1 MKTLLSQIPS
11 SIICYLCLIV
21 SAGSGSPLYGQID
34 QLKQQLSLPHTE
46 DRMDV
51 FVDLVLQCY
60 YRESPDSVAKYA
72 AMSMDLAKKI
82 DRPSA
87 LAKAHY
93 CMGIAAFAAGKPD
106 QSLTTTQL
114 GLENAGLARDSL
126 MLLNIHNLLG
136 NNYYDIGLM
145 EMAMEEYLSAIT
157 YAEQL
162 ELTHKAAA
170 AYSNM
175 ARILFNKQSYTEA
188 KHYYTLA
195 ADLGLQA
202 KDTLRA
208 IGILMNKVSVHIR
221 QNELDSAQSLIDWG
235 RQKST
240 KMDFNNGIIMAKI
253 RQSHLAVVSDRP
265 EQALEITQSMIAS
278 AEPTAYSTLYN
289 AWYFRSIALDSLG
302 QYPSAIQAAETA
314 LRYANLTR
322 RPPTEA
328 AAHRQLYWVNKQAGQ
343 AGEALRHYEFY
354 RTLEDTLLDSG
365 MARKLTAMKHLY
377 QTDKQNHQI
386 RELEDVVNLEKLR
399 SRQSVLLMSSLLV
412 IGLLIGGFLFYRHQ
426 QKAIRERQE
435 KQIIEEKLL
444 SLQMNPHFLFNT
456 LTSVQRQ
463 LLEDE
468 NAETAHLYLTRLSQ
482 LTRNILDHSREKRI
496 PIEDELQNL
505 KDYLQLQQLRFKNRL
520 NYQLTI
526 DDDIID
532 EEGWVPPMLV
542 QPLIENAIEHAG
554 ITTQTDG
561 LLQIDFKKE
570 ASQLQI
576 LIKDNGKGWVS
587 EPRGASAGGHK
598 SVALQ
603 IVKDRLSLLSKL
615 SQQVHAL
622 KIDTRVGMGTTI
634 SLHLPFYEDTDY

>member
-1 MKTLLSQIPS
+1 MKTLLSPILP
-11 SIICYLCLIV
+11 SIICYLCLLL

-34 QLKQQLSLPHTE
+34 QLKQQISLPHTE
-46 DRMDV
+46 DQMDV

-60 YRESPDSVAKYA
+60 YFESPDSVAKYA
-72 AMSMDLAKKI
+72 TMSMDVAEKI
-82 DRPSA
+82 DLPGA

-93 CMGIAAFAAGKPD
+93 CLGIAAFAAGKPD

-114 GLENAGLARDSL
+114 ALENAALAKDSL

-162 ELTHKAAA
+162 DLTHKAAA
-170 AYSNM
+170 AYGNM

-188 KHYYTLA
+188 KQYYTLA

-208 IGILMNKVSVHIR
+208 IGILMNKASVHIR
-221 QNELDSAQSLIDWG
+221 LNELDSAQYLIDWG
-235 RQKST
+235 REKSSS
-240 KMDFNNGIIMAKI
+240 MGFNNGVMMAKI
-253 RQSHLAVVSDRP
+253 RQSHLSVVSNRS
-265 EQALEITQSMIAS
+265 EHTLEITQSMMDS
-278 AEPTAYSTLYN
+278 AAPTAYSTLYN

-302 QYPSAIQAAETA
+302 QYALAVQAAQTA
-314 LRYANLTR
+314 LKYATLTHR
-322 RPPTEA
+322 APTEA

-343 AGEALRHYEFY
+343 TAEALRHYEFY

-386 RELEDVVNLEKLR
+386 RALEDTVNLEKLR

-412 IGLLIGGFLFYRHQ
+412 IGLLISGFLFYRHQ
-426 QKAIRERQE
+426 QKAIRETQE

-468 NAETAHLYLTRLSQ
+468 NADTAHLYLSRLSQ

-526 DDDIID
+526 NDDITD

-542 QPLIENAIEHAG
+542 QPLVENAIEHAG
-554 ITTQTDG
+554 ITTQADG
-561 LLQIDFKKE
+561 LLQIDFKRE

-576 LIKDNGKGWVS
+576 SIKDNGTGWVNA
-587 EPRGASAGGHK
+587 PRVVAAGGHK

-615 SQQVHAL
+615 SQQTHEL
-622 KIDTRVGMGTTI
+622 KIDTRVGKGTTI
-634 SLHLPFYEDTDY
+634 SLHLPFYENTDY

>member
-1 MKTLLSQIPS
+1 MS
-11 SIICYLCLIV
+11 SV
-21 SAGSGSPLYGQID
+21 SGSPLYSQID
-34 QLKQQLSLPHTE
+34 QLKQQVSLPHTE
-46 DRMDV
+46 DQMDA

-60 YRESPDSVAKYA
+60 YLEPSDSVAKYA
-72 AMSMDLAKKI
+72 AMSMDLAEKI
-82 DRPSA
+82 DQPSA

-93 CMGIAAFAAGKPD
+93 CLGIAAFAAGKPD

-114 GLENAGLARDSL
+114 ALENAALAKDSL
-126 MLLNIHNLLG
+126 LLLNIHNLLG

-145 EMAMEEYLSAIT
+145 DMAMEEYLSAIT
-157 YAEQL
+157 YAE
-162 ELTHKAAA
+162 ELGLMHKAAA
-170 AYSNM
+170 AYGNM

-188 KHYYTLA
+188 KQNYTLA
-195 ADLGLQA
+195 ADLGLQT

-208 IGILMNKVSVHIR
+208 IGILMNKASVHIR
-221 QNELDSAQSLIDWG
+221 LNELDSAQSVIDWG
-235 RQKST
+235 MQKSSS
-240 KMDFNNGIIMAKI
+240 MGFSNGVTMAKI
-253 RQSHLAVVSDRP
+253 RQSHLAVVSNQS
-265 EQALEITQSMIAS
+265 EYALEITQSMIDS
-278 AEPTAYSTLYN
+278 AAPTASSTLYN

-302 QYPSAIQAAETA
+302 QYLLAVQAAQTA
-314 LRYANLTR
+314 LKYATLTHR
-322 RPPTEA
+322 AATEA

-343 AGEALRHYEFY
+343 ASEALRHYEFY

-386 RELEDVVNLEKLR
+386 RQLEDAVNLEKLR

-468 NAETAHLYLTRLSQ
+468 NAATAHLYLSRLSQ
-482 LTRNILDHSREKRI
+482 LTRNILDHSREKLI

-505 KDYLQLQQLRFKNRL
+505 KDYLQLQQLRFKKRL
-520 NYQLTI
+520 NYQLTV
-526 DDDIID
+526 DDDITD
-532 EEGWVPPMLV
+532 EEAWVPPMLV

-554 ITTQTDG
+554 ITTQAGG
-561 LLQIDFKKE
+561 LLQIGFKRE
-570 ASQLQI
+570 AAQLQI
-576 LIKDNGKGWVS
+576 TIKDNGKGWVNA
-587 EPRGASAGGHK
+587 PRVGAAGGHK
-598 SVALQ
+598 SMGLQ

-615 SQQVHAL
+615 SQQAHEL
-622 KIDTRVGMGTTI
+622 KIDTRLGKGTTI
-634 SLHLPFYEDTDY
+634 SLHLPFYENTDY